1 MRLLRSRRWVTLTV
15 VAVLLVVACGLLG
28 RWQYSRSYRPA
39 DGYTQEPAPV
49 AIASLDS
56 SQHPLTAVV
65 VNRQV
70 TMSGTY
76 DASQQRLIAGHT
88 LGGAAVLWVVTPL
101 RLAGGGAVEVLRGW
115 LSHPDSALA
124 TPPTAPVQVIGRI
137 RPLESAPAGQSSS
150 APGAAAAIDSA
161 LLGQLPYPV
170 LAAYVVRTAQLP
182 PDPLSLQPVPSQ
194 PPPSPPGAKKL
205 YLLNAFY
212 AIQWWIFALLVLY
225 TWQRLFSAERA
236 NHPAPDDAMTVRT
249 A

>member
-1 MRLLRSRRWVTLTV
+1 MTLTV
-15 VAVLLVVACGLLG
+15 GAVLLVAACGLLG
-28 RWQYSRSYRPA
+28 RWQYARSYRPA

-49 AIASLDS
+49 PIAALDS
-56 SQHPLTAVV
+56 AQHPLTPVV
-65 VNRQV
+65 INRQV
-70 TMSGTY
+70 TLSGTF
-76 DASQQRLIAGHT
+76 DASQQRLIAGRT

-101 RLAGGGAVEVLRGW
+101 RMSGGGAVEVLRGW
-115 LSHPDSALA
+115 LSHADSVLA

-137 RPLESAPAGQSSS
+137 RALEPAPASAGPL
-150 APGAAAAIDSA
+150 APGEAAAIDPA
-161 LLGQLPYPV
+161 LLRQLPYPA

-205 YLLNAFY
+205 YVLNAFY

-236 NHPAPDDAMTVRT
+236 SQAAPDPAPEDESMPVRT